1 MKSFFRVALLCAGL
15 LLMAGC
21 ESDDPVVTPEKP
33 ETSFTEFVIDSSDY
47 LNHRF
52 FKLDLPIV
60 EAPGGRSRGDR
71 ILLESVK
78 IFQFLPGGTP
88 DPGDITNV
96 AVYVDS
102 LGFRNWDFNDFS
114 EPHMFGRRWR
124 ELRSV
129 NWDVLFDTDWNFV
142 ALDLGNTMSDQDVM
156 AVIYDV
162 EMANG
167 TIVQVGDFPGLDD
180 PQQEVSGGEG
190 LYYRMKLLKATA
202 SDQEPHSFQYVL
214 RNIYSLGA
222 SNIDNTTFALRI
234 ERNVPG
240 VIQPQQDET
249 GLDYIRIFGL
259 DRDNPQRTGFP
270 DGLVDWWDPS
280 IINLQRGLL
289 MFPLDFPMPFAPGG
303 RIKDDGDPADQ
314 AAEAVYAAIAD
325 TTAFVWSPSYLRE
338 NQTWQLYDLE
348 FAPFEYPQYASFRI
362 IATVGHWVTVQQ

>member
-21 ESDDPVVTPEKP
+21 ESDYPVVTPEKP